1 MKKKVGFIG
10 LGVMGKPM
18 ARNILKAGFPLTVYN
33 RTQEKTR
40 ELVSLGAT
48 AVNSPKAVG
57 ENADV
62 VITMVSDSPDVKEV
76 ILGDQGVLQ
85 GAGRETIIIDMSTI
99 SPMESKEIAEQVE
112 AKGCYMLDAP
122 VVGSKKAAEEAS
134 LGIMVGGDREI
145 FEDCLEIF
153 QAMGKKITY
162 MGPQGMGAYTKMCI
176 QLMVGVTM
184 EAVAECLALGAK
196 AGLNLNDLKECTLV
210 GGAKTANM
218 EMRGPKIINRDFETH
233 FALKHMCK
241 DLKLVLATGDE
252 LGIPLPMAATAL
264 EMFKAARALGHGEED
279 VSSVIHAIEALAGI
293 RVGGHQNN
301 RS

>member
-1 MKKKVGFIG
+1 MKKRVGFIG
-10 LGVMGKPM
+10 LGVMGRPM

-40 ELVSLGAT
+40 ELVSSGAI
-48 AVNSPKAVG
+48 AVNSPRAVG

-85 GAGRETIIIDMSTI
+85 GAKKGTIIIDMSTI
-99 SPMESKEIAEQVE
+99 SPMVSKEIAEQVK
-112 AKGCYMLDAP
+112 ARGCYLLDAP

-134 LGIMVGGDREI
+134 LGIMVGGDRKI

-162 MGPQGMGAYTKMCI
+162 MGGQGMGAYTKMCI
-176 QLMVGVTM
+176 QLMVGATM

-196 AGLNLNDLKECTLV
+196 AGLNLNDLKECTLA
-210 GGAKTANM
+210 GGAKTGNM

-252 LGIPLPMAATAL
+252 LGVPLPLAATAL

-301 RS
+301 QL